1 MAPETE
7 PGPQALKLTTIDLV
21 GGILC
26 SICRLTFK
34 NKKDYDSH
42 YFQHNLG
49 IDEIVYTCVVC
60 LKDIAGYPSFRGHCY
75 TSHVIKERF
84 KCEHCNKLFSKSASL
99 KDHIASLHKFECSC
113 CKREFPTK
121 KELQL
126 HKIIHMNDKPP
137 FNCQT
142 CNEKVDCIDACE
154 QHIDKHSV
162 SLYSCPIC
170 SEKIDSKA
178 AGVDHLAIHFG
189 NVLNSNDS
197 DSDSEHDNDKPEDSS
212 IDLLGGIL
220 CFFCSEIHKNRSE
233 IDLHFSQ
240 EHPEMSVLY
249 TCNICGK
256 DFEKYTQFGQHCYE
270 HISKNRFKCESC
282 EKSFSRLA
290 RLVTHTEAFHARGD
304 GSSKPLSC
312 QHCPQQFA
320 SEFRFREHQRLEHDI
335 CVIMCSQPG
344 CGEIFFTPKE
354 LVLHRKQHS
363 VCSALWCRLCGLQL
377 AARGAAERHLDVHR
391 KKTFSCPVCAR
402 KYGEK
407 YLLMKHV
414 PQHFETVIHM
424 CKVCGK
430 LYNAKN
436 RLIEH
441 SKTHANVK
449 NYKCSFC
456 TKGFTSI
463 YKLKQHQNM
472 HTNVRPYRCTVCTK
486 DFNNHSNW
494 YKHVRKIHKIDPK
507 TLKKPVFQIEKE
519 NVFAKQNSV
528 QNDFDMETLSVDIDM
543 RELMGGSEVK
553 ESYLFLEPAHE
564 AVDLDSIL
572 PTLAPGTAAEFAV
585 LPPAATFVADASP
598 PAPAPAPAMPREYG
612 PDFTVTECADLLH
625 LDDHMLPHIDPLL
638 PHIDPP
644 LPVDPYAYEPQ
655 DKWEPFIVTKYQ
667 GRASVAVP
675 IDISGSRRAVMN
687 TDIF

>member
-1 MAPETE
+1 MEVESESGRAVVGMEPEE
-7 PGPQALKLTTIDLV
+7 PGPQAVKLTTIDLV

-26 SICRLTFK
+26 NICRLTYK

-49 IDEIVYTCVVC
+49 TDKIVYTCGVC
-60 LKDIAGYPSFRGHCY
+60 FKNIAGYPSFRGHCY
-75 TSHVIKERF
+75 TAHVIKERF
-84 KCEHCNKLFSKSASL
+84 KCDYCNKLFSKSGAL

-142 CNEKVDCIDACE
+142 CKEEVDCIDACE
-154 QHIDKHSV
+154 QHIDQHSV
-162 SLYSCPIC
+162 TLYSCPIC
-170 SEKIDSKA
+170 SEKIDSKP
-178 AGVDHLAIHFG
+178 AGITHLSIHFG

-197 DSDSEHDNDKPEDSS
+197 DTDSEHNDKPEDSS

-220 CFFCSEIHKNRSE
+220 CSVCGEIFKNRAE

-240 EHPEMSVLY
+240 EHPETSVVY

-256 DFEKYTQFGQHCYE
+256 AFEKYIQFGHHCYE
-270 HISKNRFKCESC
+270 HISKNRYKCDSC
-282 EKSFSRLA
+282 DKSFSRLA

-304 GSSKPLSC
+304 GGSKPLIC

-344 CGEIFFTPKE
+344 CGEIFETPKE
-354 LVLHRKQHS
+354 LVLHQKQHS
-363 VCSALWCRLCGLQL
+363 LSSDLWCRLCGLQFTS
-377 AARGAAERHLDVHR
+377 RSTAERHLDVHR
-391 KKTFSCPVCAR
+391 KKTFSCPVCSR

-449 NYKCSFC
+449 NYNCSYC
-456 TKGFTSI
+456 AKGFTSI

-472 HTNVRPYRCTVCTK
+472 HMNARPYQCTVCTK
-486 DFNNHSNW
+486 DFNHYSNW
-494 YKHVRKIHKIDPK
+494 RKHLLKTHKIDPK
-507 TLKKPVFQIEKE
+507 TIKKPQFKEKE
-519 NVFAKQNSV
+519 NVSQQNSV
-528 QNDFDMETLSVDIDM
+528 PNLIDETLSINIDM
-543 RELMGGSEVK
+543 RELDDGLMGEGGMK
-553 ESYLFLEPAHE
+553 ENYLFLEPVTE
-564 AVDLDSIL
+564 AVDLDSIN
-572 PTLAPGTAAEFAV
+572 PSIAPGTVEFAV
-585 LPPAATFVADASP
+585 LPPAAFVADLSP
-598 PAPAPAPAMPREYG
+598 LPAPAPAMPREYG
-612 PDFTVTECADLLH
+612 PDFMSAAGL
-625 LDDHMLPHIDPLL
+625 LDDHLLPHIDPLL
-638 PHIDPP
+638 PH
-644 LPVDPYAYEPQ
+644 LGLEPR
-655 DKWEPFIVTKYQ
+655 KWEPRVVTRYQ
-667 GRASVAVP
+667 PPYAA
-675 IDISGSRRAVMN
+675 DSRRAVFN